1 MLPVDAFPMLKR
13 KSFGGRAHRHNYW
26 LQRLSGQRH
35 GSPWSQHA
43 HARGAQPGL
52 SPPNPPQPG
61 RGILTQSSP
70 NTRASTYMKT
80 QPAARSSLPFV
91 ARCFS
96 CWFGQRIAFPGFE
109 ACLHACYKHLCPKG
123 CRSQLGQPA
132 RAARQPPSPPPA
144 AAHPDPSLTTGTP
157 RAPPSTQSQ
166 GQPLLHPRRA
176 SDEPATPLKKCSQFP
191 ARLFS
196 LFYYVPCIRGL
207 EHMKFLKLCPEERAA
222 VKGTS

>member
-70 NTRASTYMKT
+70 NSRASTYMKT

-91 ARCFS
+91 ALCFS
-96 CWFGQRIAFPGFE
+96 CWFGQRIAFPSFE

-132 RAARQPPSPPPA
+132 RAAGRAAGSPFPSSCRSPPRPLARHGHPKGTTEHPKPGPA
-144 AAHPDPSLTTGTP
+144 
-157 RAPPSTQSQ
+157 
-166 GQPLLHPRRA
+166 
-176 SDEPATPLKKCSQFP
+176 PATSREG
-191 ARLFS
+191 A
-196 LFYYVPCIRGL
+196 
-207 EHMKFLKLCPEERAA
+207 
-222 VKGTS
+222 

>member
-70 NTRASTYMKT
+70 NSRASTYMKT

-91 ARCFS
+91 ALCFS

-132 RAARQPPSPPPA
+132 RAAGRAAGSRLPLLLPQPTQTPRS
-144 AAHPDPSLTTGTP
+144 P
-157 RAPPSTQSQ
+157 RAPQ
-166 GQPLLHPRRA
+166 GHHRAPKARA
-176 SDEPATPLKKCSQFP
+176 SPCHVLGGHLMSQP
-191 ARLFS
+191 
-196 LFYYVPCIRGL
+196 
-207 EHMKFLKLCPEERAA
+207 HH
-222 VKGTS
+222 